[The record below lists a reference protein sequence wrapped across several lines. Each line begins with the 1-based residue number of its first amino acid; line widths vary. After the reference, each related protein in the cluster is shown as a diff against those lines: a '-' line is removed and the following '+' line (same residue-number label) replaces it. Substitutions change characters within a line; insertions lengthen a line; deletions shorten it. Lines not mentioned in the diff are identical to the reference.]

1 MWETDIGNF
10 LQSFPVVVKWSQ
22 FRLQRRKRLVPSH
35 RAGYLR
41 RWVWYKAKWRKS
53 LIFWPTHI
61 PCAFSYIMVKG
72 KQIWL
77 LCSCF
82 TISVFFVLFCFKVSI
97 YLTRKVYIIL
107 NSCSEKSFLL
117 FLFIWCL
124 RFVFNLNIISLITFY
139 CNHSFFFF
147 SPIVVLVK
155 WASSAEYRKNVLID
169 IINSGVVTSDFKEA
183 VDSSRMW
190 GYCLRAKHAVCNNEG
205 GLGRIL
211 CS

>member
-1 MWETDIGNF
+1 M
-10 LQSFPVVVKWSQ
+10 
-22 FRLQRRKRLVPSH
+22 
-35 RAGYLR
+35 
-41 RWVWYKAKWRKS
+41 
-53 LIFWPTHI
+53 
-61 PCAFSYIMVKG
+61 
-72 KQIWL
+72 
-77 LCSCF
+77 
-82 TISVFFVLFCFKVSI
+82 FFVLFCFKISI

-183 VDSSRMW
+183 VDSSRM
-190 GYCLRAKHAVCNNEG
+190 
-205 GLGRIL
+205 
-211 CS
+211 